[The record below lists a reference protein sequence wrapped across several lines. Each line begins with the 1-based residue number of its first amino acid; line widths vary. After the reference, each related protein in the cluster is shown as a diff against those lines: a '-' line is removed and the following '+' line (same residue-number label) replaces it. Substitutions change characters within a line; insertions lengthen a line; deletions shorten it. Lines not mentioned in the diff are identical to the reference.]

1 MSASEMFYSNL
12 VNLEMNEN
20 ATKDLFD
27 SIAAKLE
34 SIKFVNRGYKEG
46 LKVREQ
52 EFPTGLKTEFLDIA
66 LPHSDTKYIKRPFI
80 FVVKNKKS
88 LEMKQMGDNQE
99 MKVNYFFFLGI
110 KDPTKQVKLLQL
122 LMKLFQDEQFVD
134 QFVQIQKNKLAYEL
148 LKNKVKELEEKEH
161 V

>member
-1 MSASEMFYSNL
+1 MSASEMFYSSL
-12 VNLEMNEN
+12 VDLEMNEN

-66 LPHSDTKYIKRPFI
+66 LPHSDTKYIERPFI

-110 KDPTKQVKLLQL
+110 KDWNVNT
-122 LMKLFQDEQFVD
+122 F
-134 QFVQIQKNKLAYEL
+134 
-148 LKNKVKELEEKEH
+148 
-161 V
+161 